1 MCSVSV
7 VALQDPVAIAAQ
19 KRYSLLA
26 EIQPINPLGECV
38 YVYLFSSPGHCFRW
52 CACMCVKTGEYV
64 LASTH
69 TKSPQGLA

>member
-7 VALQDPVAIAAQ
+7 VAPQDPVAIAAQ

-38 YVYLFSSPGHCFRW
+38 YVYLFSSAGHWFGW
-52 CACMCVKTGEYV
+52 CVCLCGNEGKT
-64 LASTH
+64 LTH
-69 TKSPQGLA
+69 THTHT